1 MGPSVSAGRREAR
14 GESTAV
20 PFELP
25 HPRPLVTLETALTG
39 GSDMTTTPEHAR
51 DLSGQA
57 SGPQPVTDWTDLG
70 REMWEYLTGRG
81 AAVNY
86 ELRDLDV
93 EVPRD
98 TGPDA
103 PRALWRFNGTVRV
116 TTSDDDLPGADPARR

>member
-1 MGPSVSAGRREAR
+1 
-14 GESTAV
+14 
-20 PFELP
+20 
-25 HPRPLVTLETALTG
+25 
-39 GSDMTTTPEHAR
+39 MTTTPQHDR
-51 DLSGQA
+51 DLTGQA
-57 SGPQPVTDWTDLG
+57 AGPQPVTDWTDLG

-81 AAVNY
+81 AAVNS